1 MFWWE
6 SSKERDQS
14 EDRDVDERM
23 GSEWM
28 LGTLA
33 GGVGVKS
40 VVSGWGQVA
49 VSCELGD
56 KPSGS
61 GATELVSYFNRMA
74 LLLDLPLEK
83 LLWLGSVVW

>member
-6 SSKERDQS
+6 SLKERDQS

-33 GGVGVKS
+33 GGVGVNS

-56 KPSGS
+56 EPSGS
-61 GATELVSYFNRMA
+61 GATELVSYFNRVA
-74 LLLDLPLEK
+74 LLLEFAI
-83 LLWLGSVVW
+83 GEITVVG